1 MCMYVWRCWRL
12 VLGCSLNCGPAKLP
26 VFQPVYVCMEMLEVS
41 FRLLAEL
48 WTSEIAGLPALGLVV
63 ERILVAGVETTLALT
78 VVSSAPPTPRL
89 MRRARVLTMYAC
101 ICICICMSSCTSVCI
116 RGTGCILSIGDA
128 SFFEV
133 TLICAGMS
141 ASLSNSNGF
150 SMDKLWL
157 IILHSVIR

>member
-1 MCMYVWRCWRL
+1 
-12 VLGCSLNCGPAKLP
+12 
-26 VFQPVYVCMEMLEVS
+26 MEMLEVS

-101 ICICICMSSCTSVCI
+101 ICILYMYMYVELYKCMYPWHGMYLVYRRCII
-116 RGTGCILSIGDA
+116 
-128 SFFEV
+128 F
-133 TLICAGMS
+133 
-141 ASLSNSNGF
+141 
-150 SMDKLWL
+150 
-157 IILHSVIR
+157 